1 MHVFCFKC
9 CHEQRHPKRGLP
21 LKVMN
26 TTEDGYFFTIEDI
39 TPINAEWLSWTDSVI
54 HWRACRVKKEEQP
67 TIVTVEG

>member
-1 MHVFCFKC
+1 MQSC
-9 CHEQRHPKRGLP
+9 RSGGPP

-26 TTEDGYFFTIEDI
+26 TTEDGYFFTIEGI

-54 HWRACRVKKEEQP
+54 HWRACRVPQIVKKEEQP